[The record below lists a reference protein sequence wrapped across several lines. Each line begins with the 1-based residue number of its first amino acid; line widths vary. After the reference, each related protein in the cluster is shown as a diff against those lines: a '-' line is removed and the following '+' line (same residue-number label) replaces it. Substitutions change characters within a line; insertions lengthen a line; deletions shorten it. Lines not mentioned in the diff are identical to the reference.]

1 MQMHMNRY
9 SERFCESIPVKVKEN
24 RKHSKNVGESGDTFP
39 ILVKS
44 IDAAEDAAVMY
55 TMMGCCKIAG
65 VNVEDWLTYFLE
77 HVHEYDNDYSRDL
90 AELLP
95 HALEAKGLLKKS

>member
-1 MQMHMNRY
+1 MWLMKIDHKDM
-9 SERFCESIPVKVKEN
+9 ETIES
-24 RKHSKNVGESGDTFP
+24 F
-39 ILVKS
+39 KS
-44 IDAAEDAAVMY
+44 IYQAYLESNLTVRDFCKNHDAAEDAAVMY

-65 VNVEDWLTYFLE
+65 VNVEKWLTYYLD

-95 HALEAKGLLKKS
+95 YALEAKGILKK